1 MCWLSWLTV
10 GDHGLYFHPG
20 LGKIS
25 ASQSDESRSSAFQL
39 GSYVVLSRFLGA
51 HEFMHLD
58 TDGALPAGVRL
69 APEVEE
75 AKGFE

>member
-1 MCWLSWLTV
+1 M
-10 GDHGLYFHPG
+10 GDRGLYFHPG

-25 ASQSDESRSSAFQL
+25 ASQSDESRNSEFQL
-39 GSYVVLSRFLGA
+39 GSYVVLSRYLGA

-69 APEVEE
+69 APKVEE